1 MAAFSDFAENKIIDW
16 FFRAQALGITGATA
30 GAGSGPANLYVG
42 LLTSTPTDS
51 TAGTEVSGNAYARVT
66 VISSM
71 TATGWAGTQGAGTT
85 VASSGN
91 TGTTSNNGIITFPT
105 PTPAGWG
112 AITGVGIY
120 DAASSGN
127 LLIYSAL
134 TVGKTIN
141 VGDSVTFPAGSLTF
155 QLDN

>member
-1 MAAFSDFAENKIIDW
+1 M
-16 FFRAQALGITGATA
+16 T
-30 GAGSGPANLYVG
+30 V
-42 LLTSTPTDS
+42 TPTDN
-51 TAGTEVSGNAYARVT
+51 TAGTEVTGNAYARVGVT
-66 VISSM
+66 SSM
-71 TATGWAGTQGAGTT
+71 SATGWAGTQGAGTT
-85 VASSGN
+85 VASSG
-91 TGTTSNNGIITFPT
+91 TSGTTSNNGIITFPT

-112 AITGVGIY
+112 AVTAVGIY
-120 DAASSGN
+120 DAATVGN